1 MLVAMTRKAVSASS
15 TPRWVRL
22 VLGIFLLASAHA
34 AIGQGTYTGKIG
46 VEVSERPT
54 GFRDAFVHQ
63 GRLFLTTDGS
73 AKAPYD
79 ANGWPTTDG
88 LAVIFDQRPYL
99 AWNPPMDDP
108 DAVQPDC
115 SGKYLMSFY
124 GQATLSAGPDSPY
137 LTFSNQSYDPVNNY
151 SMVYVTLPPGQPSL
165 MTILFTNTQRTQTSG
180 LNTGIRYLKA
190 FRPGLY
196 PNGSPTHFDPA
207 YINAL
212 APFGYL
218 RFMSWTGTNYS
229 AGYYGDPGHHLIN
242 WADRSLPSDAY
253 QGMGTA
259 VRAGA
264 TGVSWEYVIL
274 LANEAN
280 KDIWINIPV
289 SATGSSPT
297 DTTSYI
303 YKLAQLLKN
312 GDSFTGNHGLNPGLH
327 IYIEHSNEVWNSS
340 FSQYTW
346 NRLAAIDEVGQG
358 GSPLNNDGDTV
369 QLDWAYRRHAKRLY
383 EIAKIFEAVF
393 GSGSLNTT
401 IRPVYAWWNLQEGT
415 NSTGAKTLA
424 WMNATYG
431 PPSNYFYAMAQGSYF
446 SDTSPSTTAT
456 IPDVLANMLASS
468 NASVTKTQQNKAT
481 ANLYG
486 LKLFAYEGGPDNR
499 NTSNVGIQIEANRD
513 AGMGPLVEHHIVDNW
528 FGQGGDMFG
537 YFSLAGYYSRNG
549 DWGATEDYRILTTP
563 KYQAIMNVLSQ

>member
-1 MLVAMTRKAVSASS
+1 VA
-15 TPRWVRL
+15 PF
-22 VLGIFLLASAHA
+22 I
-34 AIGQGTYTGKIG
+34 
-46 VEVSERPT
+46 
-54 GFRDAFVHQ
+54 HQ

-79 ANGWPTTDG
+79 SNGWPTTDG

-115 SGKYLMSFY
+115 SGTYMMTYY
-124 GQATLSAGPDSPY
+124 GDATLAPGSDSPY
-137 LTFSNQSYDPVNNY
+137 ITITNHTYDASTNFSRA
-151 SMVYVTLPPGQPSL
+151 YVTLPPGQPSL
-165 MTILFTNTQRTQTSG
+165 MAILFTNTRRSQTASLNSG
-180 LNTGIRYLKA
+180 ISHLKV

-196 PNGSPTHFDPA
+196 PNGSTSAFDPVF
-207 YINAL
+207 INAL
-212 APFGYL
+212 TPFAYL
-218 RFMSWTGTNYS
+218 RFMNWAGTNYS

-253 QGMGTA
+253 QGMGTT

-274 LANEAN
+274 LANETN
-280 KDIWINIPV
+280 KDVWINIPV

-303 YKLAQLLKN
+303 YKLALLLKN
-312 GDSFTGNHGLNPGLH
+312 GNSFTGNHGLNPGLH

-340 FSQYTW
+340 FTQYTW
-346 NRLAAIDEVGQG
+346 NRLAAVNEVSQG

-393 GSGSLNTT
+393 GIGSLNTT
-401 IRPVYAWWNLQEGT
+401 IRPVYAWWNLQEGAS
-415 NSTGAKTLA
+415 STGAKTLA
-424 WMNATYG
+424 WMNTTYG

-446 SDTSPSTTAT
+446 TDTLPSTTLT
-456 IPDVLANMLASS
+456 IPDVLNNMLASS
-468 NASVTKTQQNKAT
+468 NATAARVVQNKGT

-486 LKLFAYEGGPDNR
+486 LKLFAYEGGPDNHGTT
-499 NTSNVGIQIEANRD
+499 NIGIQIQANRD
-513 AGMGPLVEHHIVDNW
+513 PGMGPIVEHHIADNW
-528 FGQGGDMFG
+528 FAQGGDMFG
-537 YFSLAGYYSRNG
+537 YFNLAGYYSRNG
-549 DWGATEDYRILTTP
+549 SYGSTEDYRILSTP
-563 KYQAIMNVLSQ
+563 KYQALMDLLGN